1 MIYKSYKI
9 YKGRVA
15 AGRAAAC
22 MVADRGGS
30 GVAHATMSSR
40 LHTAQCKEGG
50 AWAADPE

>member
-9 YKGRVA
+9 YKGRAA
-15 AGRAAAC
+15 AGRAAAG

-30 GVAHATMSSR
+30 VVAHATLCSR

-50 AWAADPE
+50 GAAGPE